1 MLRKGEGKDSAKW
14 IVDFGDDEDDH
25 SAWARSALRFESRPE
40 EKPAAPPKK
49 PKAKAASAA
58 AVDSS
63 DSSESE
69 LSDDDDGDVK
79 AADGW
84 ERNDHVSMSQ
94 RVKDELESLSQPKL
108 TLQDYKTK
116 SLYEYALH
124 FLPVAREGEETGML
138 EALADRMTSAGAA
151 KLKDGQRKYEGWHVT
166 RRDVERWIGTWMY
179 FLAFPIEGE
188 RRLYWTGFEGGFG
201 PKNCLDKYG
210 VTESWFDKMQA

>member
-1 MLRKGEGKDSAKW
+1 MLCSLLCGVAH
-14 IVDFGDDEDDH
+14 VDECAGISFGMLG
-25 SAWARSALRFESRPE
+25 SALRFESRPE
-40 EKPAAPPKK
+40 DKPAAPPRK

-63 DSSESE
+63 DSELSE
-69 LSDDDDGDVK
+69 LSEDDDGEVK

-84 ERNDHVSMSQ
+84 EHNDHVSMSQ

-138 EALADRMTSAGAA
+138 EALADRMTTALAQPSSKMASASMRA
-151 KLKDGQRKYEGWHVT
+151 
-166 RRDVERWIGTWMY
+166 GT
-179 FLAFPIEGE
+179 
-188 RRLYWTGFEGGFG
+188 
-201 PKNCLDKYG
+201 
-210 VTESWFDKMQA
+210 